1 MITKRTVYLKLLLI
15 FSLLFTVAQSASPLS
30 QEPVSSNSFPQP
42 RIACGPWIQAAS
54 ETEFTVVWETNVPC
68 ISWVEVAPDDGTHFY
83 VTERPKHY
91 ESWHGRRPVTTL
103 HNVRIKGLEPGKTYR
118 YRVFQQ
124 ALVLDEG
131 NKRMVFGEAFG
142 NNFNFTKIVF
152 KASTL
157 DRSRPESRFT
167 MVNDIHGND
176 SLFRKLT
183 KDVVKNKNNFVFFN
197 GDMLSQIES
206 TQQMVDG
213 YMQSA
218 SQLFSPFTPIFAI
231 RGNHEHRGSASY
243 DYMRWFPTSTGK
255 PYYTFRDGPAFFIAL
270 DCGEDKPDSD
280 IRYYGLS
287 LTDQL
292 REEQAEWLKQ
302 VVASDEFKSA
312 PVKIVF
318 LHIPPFSKGGVWH
331 GTSEIIRLFM
341 PILND
346 AGIDLM
352 LSGHLHSHHFLEK
365 GAAGNNFP
373 IVINPNST
381 RLDAIADKNGIN
393 LKIVNADGKV
403 LHDHQINKQ

>member
-1 MITKRTVYLKLLLI
+1 MMQKRTFFFHLWLLC
-15 FSLLFTVAQSASPLS
+15 SLFIVSAQGSSPYS
-30 QEPVSSNSFPQP
+30 GKPDSSNCFPQP

-54 ETEFTVVWETNVPC
+54 ETAFRVVWETNVPC
-68 ISWVEVAPDDGTHFY
+68 ISWVEVAPDDGSHFY
-83 VTERPKHY
+83 GTERPKHY

-103 HNVRIKGLEPGKTYR
+103 HNVHIKGLQPGKAYR
-118 YRVFQQ
+118 YRIFQQ
-124 ALVLDEG
+124 ALLLDEG

-142 NNFNFTKIVF
+142 NNFNFTKVEF
-152 KASTL
+152 KTKTL
-157 DRSRPESRFT
+157 DTARPESRFT
-167 MVNDIHGND
+167 MVNDIHAND
-176 SLFRKLT
+176 SLFRQLT
-183 KDVVKNKNNFVFFN
+183 ADVVKNKNNFVFFN

-206 TQQMVDG
+206 TQQIVDG

-218 SQLFSPFTPIFAI
+218 SELFSPFTPLFAI

-243 DYMRWFPTSTGK
+243 DYMRWFPTSTGQT
-255 PYYTFRDGPAFFIAL
+255 YYTFRDGPVFYIAL

-292 REEQAEWLKQ
+292 REEQAGWLKQ
-302 VVASDEFKSA
+302 VVATDEFKSA

-318 LHIPPFSKGGVWH
+318 LHIPPFSRGGVWH

-352 LSGHLHSHHFLEK
+352 LSGHLHAHHYLDK

-373 IVINPNST
+373 ILINSNLT
-381 RLDAIADKNGIN
+381 RLDAITDRNGIN
-393 LKIVNADGKV
+393 LKIVNADGEV
-403 LHDHQINKQ
+403 LHNYRIDK